1 MQARLT
7 HSTRNAS
14 SKHTWRSHSSS
25 GDVKRNSSRRRNVG
39 RCPTCGAGSTETLA
53 FAAAMVFD
61 LQVGR
66 LLKQPAGWNGVISTL
81 LAFSVGAAV
90 LVAVFMQ
97 QEKRLE
103 DKMLAS

>member
-1 MQARLT
+1 MPAVHIQTWPGGDTCWENTRFRL
-7 HSTRNAS
+7 
-14 SKHTWRSHSSS
+14 
-25 GDVKRNSSRRRNVG
+25 
-39 RCPTCGAGSTETLA
+39 PCGAGSTETLA
-53 FAAAMVFD
+53 FALAMVFD

-66 LLKQPAGWNGVISTL
+66 LLSQPSGWNGVLSTL
-81 LAFSVGAAV
+81 LTFSVGAAV

>member
-1 MQARLT
+1 
-7 HSTRNAS
+7 
-14 SKHTWRSHSSS
+14 
-25 GDVKRNSSRRRNVG
+25 
-39 RCPTCGAGSTETLA
+39 
-53 FAAAMVFD
+53 MVFD

-66 LLKQPAGWNGVISTL
+66 LLSRPAGWNGVISTL
-81 LAFSVGAAV
+81 LTFSVGAAV

>member
-1 MQARLT
+1 VL
-7 HSTRNAS
+7 
-14 SKHTWRSHSSS
+14 
-25 GDVKRNSSRRRNVG
+25 
-39 RCPTCGAGSTETLA
+39 CIGSTETLA
-53 FAAAMVFD
+53 FASAMVFD

-66 LLKQPAGWNGVISTL
+66 LLSRPAGWNGVISTL
-81 LAFSVGAAV
+81 LTFSVGAAV